1 MIQDVL
7 SYRLVTTIEELESY
21 KSTWSEILEREKND
35 NPFIEFEWVSTW
47 WTTLGVNDNVEIYI
61 VEQKGVAVA
70 FFPFVRCV
78 RFGGIQYFVFLGQ
91 GLATY
96 MEVIAEKQWKEPAI
110 EYLLKELSRKYKRFI
125 IALHG
130 LLESK
135 NTSQILEKYAIEHQV
150 PHSIFRTVTSYIDFQ
165 SIKLEDFLYKHRKK
179 FKTIHRREKKLQ
191 ALGQVTFQE
200 VHCERLV
207 GMFDLFAR
215 RWQKKIDKSGFTEQ
229 QTRRFFERL
238 ATEKCNALRVEVD
251 SLQFEGH
258 WIGFTIDLCCRDR
271 NFCQAMGHEPDF
283 NIFGPGRLIERENM
297 LKAHASNYRFY
308 DLGSGYEPYKFE
320 WYTHVD
326 FTRKFMMST
335 KGKRERTLRLIM
347 VLFARLKGQ
356 LTNKHQLVKLK
367 RDRLGELRYFFKNA
381 RPKDWFHSFKKAI
394 NRMIA
399 IHIFDIYVA
408 ENGRCQPT
416 SSFNEV
422 CIRDVMA
429 SNKRANYVSNYHKG
443 YRIFRNS
450 TNEIAYLRHDQ
461 LFCEEATGFT
471 HKLPSNVSYIQ
482 GNNHQLSDIF
492 AKVQEEGRTVC
503 TSAYWYEGKRRR
515 ALMQL
520 GFQRVERITII
531 QLFKKKKIYRQENNW
546 LKYHQLQGRSFIH
559 LWHLSLLPLLI

>member
-1 MIQDVL
+1 ML
-7 SYRLVTTIEELESY
+7 SYRLVTTMEELESY
-21 KSTWSEILEREKND
+21 KNTWSEILEREKND

-47 WTTLGVNDNVEIYI
+47 WMTLGANDNVEIYI
-61 VEQKGVAVA
+61 VEQNGVAVA
-70 FFPFVRCV
+70 FFPLVRYV
-78 RFGGIQYFVFLGQ
+78 RFGGIHYFVFLGQ
-91 GLATY
+91 GFATY

-125 IALHG
+125 LVLQG

-135 NTSQILEKYAIEHQV
+135 HTSQILEKYAIEYQV
-150 PHSIFRTVTSYIDFQ
+150 PYSIFRTVTPYIDFQ

-179 FKTIHRREKKLQ
+179 FKTIQRREKKLK

-200 VHCERLV
+200 VHRERLAD
-207 GMFDLFAR
+207 MFDLFTR

-238 ATEKCNALRVEVD
+238 ATQKSNALRVEVD

-258 WIGFTIDLCCRDR
+258 WIGFTIDICCRDR

-335 KGKRERTLRLIM
+335 KGKRERTLRLMM
-347 VLFARLKGQ
+347 VLFNRLKGQ
-356 LTNKHQLVKLK
+356 LTNNHQLVKLK
-367 RDRLGELRYFFKNA
+367 RDRLGELRYFFKSA
-381 RPKDWFHSFKKAI
+381 RSKDWFHSFKKGI
-394 NRMIA
+394 NRLIA
-399 IHIFDIYVA
+399 VHIFDIYVA
-408 ENGRCQPT
+408 ENGQGQTT
-416 SSFNEV
+416 SNFNEV
-422 CIRDVMA
+422 FIQDVMV
-429 SNKRANYVSNYHKG
+429 SRRRANYVSNFHKG

-461 LFCEEATGFT
+461 IFREEATGFT
-471 HKLPSNVSYIQ
+471 HELPSNVSYIQ
-482 GNNHQLSDIF
+482 DHNHQLSEIV
-492 AKVQEEGRTVC
+492 ANMQEEGRAIC
-503 TSAYWYEGKRRR
+503 TSVQWYERKRRR
-515 ALMQL
+515 ELVQL

-531 QLFKKKKIYRQENNW
+531 QVLKKKKVYRQVNNW
-546 LKYHQLQGRSFIH
+546 LKYLQSQGNSIYH
-559 LWHLSLLPLLI
+559 L

>member
-1 MIQDVL
+1 M
-7 SYRLVTTIEELESY
+7 EELESY
-21 KSTWSEILEREKND
+21 KNTWSEILEREKND

-47 WTTLGVNDNVEIYI
+47 WMTLGANDNVEIYI
-61 VEQKGVAVA
+61 VEQNGVAVA
-70 FFPFVRCV
+70 FFPLVRYV
-78 RFGGIQYFVFLGQ
+78 RFGGIHYFVFLGQ
-91 GLATY
+91 GFATY

-125 IALHG
+125 LVLQG

-135 NTSQILEKYAIEHQV
+135 HTSQILEKYAIEYQV
-150 PHSIFRTVTSYIDFQ
+150 PYSIFRTVTPYIDFQ

-179 FKTIHRREKKLQ
+179 FKTIQRREKKLK

-200 VHCERLV
+200 VHRERLAD
-207 GMFDLFAR
+207 MFDLFTR

-238 ATEKCNALRVEVD
+238 ATQKSNALRVEVD

-258 WIGFTIDLCCRDR
+258 WIGFTIDICCRDR

-335 KGKRERTLRLIM
+335 KGKRERTLRLMM
-347 VLFARLKGQ
+347 VLFNRLKGQ
-356 LTNKHQLVKLK
+356 LTNNHQLVKLK
-367 RDRLGELRYFFKNA
+367 RDRLGELRYFLKSA
-381 RPKDWFHSFKKAI
+381 RSKDWFHSFKKGI
-394 NRMIA
+394 NRLIA
-399 IHIFDIYVA
+399 VHIFDIYVA
-408 ENGRCQPT
+408 ENGQGQTT
-416 SSFNEV
+416 SNFNEV
-422 CIRDVMA
+422 FIQDVMV
-429 SNKRANYVSNYHKG
+429 SRRRANYVSNFHKG

-461 LFCEEATGFT
+461 IFREEATGFT
-471 HKLPSNVSYIQ
+471 HELPSNVSYIQ
-482 GNNHQLSDIF
+482 DHNHQLSEIV
-492 AKVQEEGRTVC
+492 ANMQEEGRAIC
-503 TSAYWYEGKRRR
+503 TSVQWYERKRRR
-515 ALMQL
+515 ELVQL

-531 QLFKKKKIYRQENNW
+531 QILKKKKVYRQVNNW
-546 LKYHQLQGRSFIH
+546 LKYLQSQGNSIYH
-559 LWHLSLLPLLI
+559 L

>member
-1 MIQDVL
+1 ML
-7 SYRLVTTIEELESY
+7 SYRLVTTMEELESY
-21 KSTWSEILEREKND
+21 KNTWSEILEREKND

-61 VEQKGVAVA
+61 VEQNGVAVA
-70 FFPFVRCV
+70 FFPLVRYV
-78 RFGGIQYFVFLGQ
+78 RFGGIHYFVFLGQ
-91 GLATY
+91 GFATY

-125 IALHG
+125 LVLQG

-135 NTSQILEKYAIEHQV
+135 HTSQILEKYAIEYQV
-150 PHSIFRTVTSYIDFQ
+150 PYSIFRTVTPYIDFQ

-179 FKTIHRREKKLQ
+179 FKTIQRREKKLK

-200 VHCERLV
+200 VHRERLAD
-207 GMFDLFAR
+207 MFDLFTR

-238 ATEKCNALRVEVD
+238 ATEKSNALRVEVD

-258 WIGFTIDLCCRDR
+258 WIGFTIDICCRDR

-326 FTRKFMMST
+326 FTRKFVMST
-335 KGKRERTLRLIM
+335 KGKRERTLRLMM
-347 VLFARLKGQ
+347 VLFNRLKGQ
-356 LTNKHQLVKLK
+356 LTNNHQLVKLK
-367 RDRLGELRYFFKNA
+367 RDRLGELRYFLKSA
-381 RPKDWFHSFKKAI
+381 RSKDWFHSFKKGI
-394 NRMIA
+394 NRIIA
-399 IHIFDIYVA
+399 VHIFDIYVA
-408 ENGRCQPT
+408 ENGQGQTT
-416 SSFNEV
+416 SNFNEV
-422 CIRDVMA
+422 FIQDVMV
-429 SNKRANYVSNYHKG
+429 SRRRANYVSNFHKG

-450 TNEIAYLRHDQ
+450 TNDIAYLRHDQ
-461 LFCEEATGFT
+461 IFREEATGFT
-471 HKLPSNVSYIQ
+471 HELPSNVSYIQ
-482 GNNHQLSDIF
+482 DNNHQLSEIV
-492 AKVQEEGRTVC
+492 ANMQEEGRAVC
-503 TSAYWYEGKRRR
+503 TSVHWYERKRRR
-515 ALMQL
+515 ELVQL

-531 QLFKKKKIYRQENNW
+531 QVLKKKKVYRQVNNW
-546 LKYHQLQGRSFIH
+546 LKYLQSQGNSIYH
-559 LWHLSLLPLLI
+559 I

>member
-1 MIQDVL
+1 ML
-7 SYRLVTTIEELESY
+7 SYRLVTTMEELESY
-21 KSTWSEILEREKND
+21 KNTWSEILEREKND

-61 VEQKGVAVA
+61 VEQNGVAVA
-70 FFPFVRCV
+70 FFPLVRYV
-78 RFGGIQYFVFLGQ
+78 RFGGIHYFVFLGQ
-91 GLATY
+91 GFATY

-125 IALHG
+125 LVLQG

-135 NTSQILEKYAIEHQV
+135 HTSQILEKYAIEYQV
-150 PHSIFRTVTSYIDFQ
+150 PHSIFRTVTPYIDFQ

-179 FKTIHRREKKLQ
+179 FKTIQRREKKLK

-200 VHCERLV
+200 VHRERLAD
-207 GMFDLFAR
+207 MFDLFTR

-238 ATEKCNALRVEVD
+238 ATEKSNALRVEVD

-258 WIGFTIDLCCRDR
+258 WIGFTIDICCRDR

-326 FTRKFMMST
+326 FTRKFVMST
-335 KGKRERTLRLIM
+335 KGKRERTLRLMM
-347 VLFARLKGQ
+347 VLFNRLKGQ
-356 LTNKHQLVKLK
+356 LTNNHQLVKLK
-367 RDRLGELRYFFKNA
+367 RDRLGELRYFLKSA
-381 RPKDWFHSFKKAI
+381 RSKDWFHSFKKGI
-394 NRMIA
+394 NRIIA
-399 IHIFDIYVA
+399 VHIFDIYVA
-408 ENGRCQPT
+408 ENGQGQTT
-416 SSFNEV
+416 SNFNEV
-422 CIRDVMA
+422 FIQDVMV
-429 SNKRANYVSNYHKG
+429 SRRRANYVSNFHKG

-450 TNEIAYLRHDQ
+450 TNDIAYLRHDQ
-461 LFCEEATGFT
+461 IFREEATGFT
-471 HKLPSNVSYIQ
+471 HELPSNVSYIQ
-482 GNNHQLSDIF
+482 DNNHQLSEIV
-492 AKVQEEGRTVC
+492 ATMQEEGRAVC
-503 TSAYWYEGKRRR
+503 TSVHWYERKRRR
-515 ALMQL
+515 ELVQL

-531 QLFKKKKIYRQENNW
+531 QVLKKKKVYRQVNNW
-546 LKYHQLQGRSFIH
+546 LKYLQSQGNSIYH
-559 LWHLSLLPLLI
+559 L

>member
-1 MIQDVL
+1 ML
-7 SYRLVTTIEELESY
+7 SYRLVTTMEELESY
-21 KSTWSEILEREKND
+21 KNTWSEILEREKND

-61 VEQKGVAVA
+61 VEQNGVAVA
-70 FFPFVRCV
+70 FFPLVRYV
-78 RFGGIQYFVFLGQ
+78 RFGGIHYFVFLGQ
-91 GLATY
+91 GFATY

-125 IALHG
+125 LVLQG

-135 NTSQILEKYAIEHQV
+135 HTSQILEKYAIEYQV
-150 PHSIFRTVTSYIDFQ
+150 PHSIFRTVTPYIDFQ

-179 FKTIHRREKKLQ
+179 FKTIQRREKKLK

-200 VHCERLV
+200 VHRERLAD
-207 GMFDLFAR
+207 MFDLFTR

-238 ATEKCNALRVEVD
+238 ATEKSNALRVEVD

-258 WIGFTIDLCCRDR
+258 WIGFTIDICCRDR

-335 KGKRERTLRLIM
+335 KGKRERTLRLMM
-347 VLFARLKGQ
+347 VLFNRLKGQ
-356 LTNKHQLVKLK
+356 LTNNHQLVKLK
-367 RDRLGELRYFFKNA
+367 RDRLGELRYFLKSA
-381 RPKDWFHSFKKAI
+381 RSKDWFHSFKKGI
-394 NRMIA
+394 NRIIA
-399 IHIFDIYVA
+399 VHIFDIYVA
-408 ENGRCQPT
+408 ENGQGQTT
-416 SSFNEV
+416 SNFNEV
-422 CIRDVMA
+422 FIQDVMV
-429 SNKRANYVSNYHKG
+429 SRRRANYVSNFHKG

-450 TNEIAYLRHDQ
+450 TNDIAYLRHDQ
-461 LFCEEATGFT
+461 IFREEATGFT
-471 HKLPSNVSYIQ
+471 HELPSNVSYIQ
-482 GNNHQLSDIF
+482 DNNHQLSEIV
-492 AKVQEEGRTVC
+492 ATMQEEGRAVC
-503 TSAYWYEGKRRR
+503 TSVHWYERKRRR
-515 ALMQL
+515 ELVQL

-531 QLFKKKKIYRQENNW
+531 QVLKKKKVYRQVNNW
-546 LKYHQLQGRSFIH
+546 LKYLQSQGNSIYH
-559 LWHLSLLPLLI
+559 L

>member
-1 MIQDVL
+1 M
-7 SYRLVTTIEELESY
+7 EELESY
-21 KSTWSEILEREKND
+21 KNTWSEILEREKND

-47 WTTLGVNDNVEIYI
+47 WMTLGANDNVEIYI
-61 VEQKGVAVA
+61 VEQNGVAVA
-70 FFPFVRCV
+70 FFPLVRYV
-78 RFGGIQYFVFLGQ
+78 RFGGIHYFVFLGQ
-91 GLATY
+91 GFATY

-125 IALHG
+125 LVLQG

-135 NTSQILEKYAIEHQV
+135 HTSQILEKYAIEYQV
-150 PHSIFRTVTSYIDFQ
+150 PYSIFRTVTPYIDFQ

-179 FKTIHRREKKLQ
+179 FKTIQRREKKLK

-200 VHCERLV
+200 VHRERLAD
-207 GMFDLFAR
+207 MFDLFTR

-238 ATEKCNALRVEVD
+238 ATQKSNALRVEVD

-258 WIGFTIDLCCRDR
+258 WIGFTIDICCRDR

-335 KGKRERTLRLIM
+335 KGKRERTLRLMM
-347 VLFARLKGQ
+347 VLFNRLKGQ
-356 LTNKHQLVKLK
+356 LTNNHQLVKLK
-367 RDRLGELRYFFKNA
+367 RDRLGELRYFFKSA
-381 RPKDWFHSFKKAI
+381 RSKDWFHSFKKGI
-394 NRMIA
+394 NRLIA
-399 IHIFDIYVA
+399 VHIFDIYVA
-408 ENGRCQPT
+408 ENGQGQTT
-416 SSFNEV
+416 SNFNEV
-422 CIRDVMA
+422 FIQDVMV
-429 SNKRANYVSNYHKG
+429 SRRRANYVSNFHKG

-461 LFCEEATGFT
+461 IFREEATGFT
-471 HKLPSNVSYIQ
+471 HELPSNVSYIQ
-482 GNNHQLSDIF
+482 DHNHQLSEIV
-492 AKVQEEGRTVC
+492 ANMQEEGRAIC
-503 TSAYWYEGKRRR
+503 TSVQWYERKRRR
-515 ALMQL
+515 ELVQL

-531 QLFKKKKIYRQENNW
+531 QVLKKKKVYRQVNNW
-546 LKYHQLQGRSFIH
+546 LKYLQSQGNSIYY
-559 LWHLSLLPLLI
+559 L

>member
-1 MIQDVL
+1 M
-7 SYRLVTTIEELESY
+7 EELESY
-21 KSTWSEILEREKND
+21 KNTWSEILEREKND

-61 VEQKGVAVA
+61 VEQNGVAVA
-70 FFPFVRCV
+70 FFPLVRYV
-78 RFGGIQYFVFLGQ
+78 RFGGIHYFVFLGQ
-91 GLATY
+91 GFATY

-125 IALHG
+125 LVLQG

-135 NTSQILEKYAIEHQV
+135 HTSQILEKYAIEYQV
-150 PHSIFRTVTSYIDFQ
+150 PHSIFRTVTPYIDFQ

-179 FKTIHRREKKLQ
+179 FKTIQRREKKLK

-200 VHCERLV
+200 VHRERIAD
-207 GMFDLFAR
+207 MFDLFTR

-238 ATEKCNALRVEVD
+238 ATEKSNALRVEVD

-258 WIGFTIDLCCRDR
+258 WIGFTIDICCRDR

-335 KGKRERTLRLIM
+335 KGKRERTLRLMM
-347 VLFARLKGQ
+347 VLFNRLKGQ
-356 LTNKHQLVKLK
+356 LTNNHQLVKLK
-367 RDRLGELRYFFKNA
+367 RDRLGELRYFLKSA
-381 RPKDWFHSFKKAI
+381 RSKDWFHSFKKGI
-394 NRMIA
+394 NRIIA
-399 IHIFDIYVA
+399 VHIFDIYVA
-408 ENGRCQPT
+408 ENGQGQTT
-416 SSFNEV
+416 SNFNEV
-422 CIRDVMA
+422 FIQDVMV
-429 SNKRANYVSNYHKG
+429 SRRRANYVSNFHKG

-450 TNEIAYLRHDQ
+450 TNDIAYLRHDQ
-461 LFCEEATGFT
+461 IFREEATGFT
-471 HKLPSNVSYIQ
+471 HELPSNVSYIQ
-482 GNNHQLSDIF
+482 DNNHQLSEIV
-492 AKVQEEGRTVC
+492 ATMQEEGRAVC
-503 TSAYWYEGKRRR
+503 TSVHWYERKRRR
-515 ALMQL
+515 ELVQL

-531 QLFKKKKIYRQENNW
+531 QVLKKKKVYRQVNNW
-546 LKYHQLQGRSFIH
+546 LKYLQSQGNSIYH
-559 LWHLSLLPLLI
+559 L

>member
-1 MIQDVL
+1 ML

-35 NPFIEFEWVSTW
+35 NPFVEFEWVSTW

-61 VEQKGVAVA
+61 VEHKGMAVA

-78 RFGGIQYFVFLGQ
+78 RFGDIHHFVFLGQ
-91 GLATY
+91 GFATY
-96 MEVIAEKQWKEPAI
+96 MEVIAEKQWKEPTI
-110 EYLLKELSRKYKRFI
+110 EYLLKEFSRKYKRFI

-150 PHSIFRTVTSYIDFQ
+150 PHSIFRTVTPYIDFQ
-165 SIKLEDFLYKHRKK
+165 SIKLEDFLQKHRKK
-179 FKTIHRREKKLQ
+179 FKKIQRREKKLK

-200 VHCERLV
+200 VQCERLS

-238 ATEKCNALRVEVD
+238 AREKSKALRVEVD
-251 SLQFEGH
+251 SLQFEGD
-258 WIGFTIDLCCRDR
+258 WIGFTIDICCRDR

-335 KGKRERTLRLIM
+335 KGKRERTLRLMM
-347 VLFARLKGQ
+347 VLFDRLKGQ
-356 LTNKHQLVKLK
+356 LTNNHQLVKLK
-367 RDRLGELRYFFKNA
+367 RDRFGELRHFLKSA
-381 RPKDWFHSFKKAI
+381 HPKDWFHSLKKGI

-399 IHIFDIYVA
+399 VHIFDIYVA
-408 ENGRCQPT
+408 ENGQGQTT

-422 CIRDVMA
+422 FIQDVMA
-429 SNKRANYVSNYHKG
+429 CKGRANFVSNYHKG

-450 TNEIAYLRHDQ
+450 KNEMAYLRHDQ
-461 LFCEEATGFT
+461 IFYEEVTGFT
-471 HKLPSNVSYIQ
+471 HKLPSNISYIKE
-482 GNNHQLSDIF
+482 NNHQLSDIV
-492 AKVQEEGRTVC
+492 AKVQEEGRAVC
-503 TSAYWYEGKRRR
+503 TSVYWYEGKRRR
-515 ALMQL
+515 EIVQL
-520 GFQRVERITII
+520 GFQRVERIKII
-531 QLFKKKKIYRQENNW
+531 QLFKWKKVYRQENNW
-546 LKYHQLQGRSFIH
+546 LKYLQSQGQNFEH
-559 LWHLSLLPLLI
+559 LWQLALLPLFV

>member
-1 MIQDVL
+1 ML
-7 SYRLVTTIEELESY
+7 SYRLVTTMEELESY
-21 KSTWSEILEREKND
+21 KNTWSDILEREKND

-61 VEQKGVAVA
+61 VEQNGVAVA
-70 FFPFVRCV
+70 FFPLVRYV
-78 RFGGIQYFVFLGQ
+78 RFGGIHYFVFLGQ
-91 GLATY
+91 GFATY

-125 IALHG
+125 LVLQG

-135 NTSQILEKYAIEHQV
+135 HTSQILEKYAIEYQV
-150 PHSIFRTVTSYIDFQ
+150 PHSIFRTVTPYIDFQ

-179 FKTIHRREKKLQ
+179 FKTIQRREKKLK

-200 VHCERLV
+200 VHRERLAD
-207 GMFDLFAR
+207 MFDLFTR

-238 ATEKCNALRVEVD
+238 ATEKSNALRVEVD

-258 WIGFTIDLCCRDR
+258 WIGFTIDICCRDR

-326 FTRKFMMST
+326 FTRKFVMST
-335 KGKRERTLRLIM
+335 KGKRERTLRLMM
-347 VLFARLKGQ
+347 VLFNRLKGQ
-356 LTNKHQLVKLK
+356 LTNNHQLVKLK
-367 RDRLGELRYFFKNA
+367 RDRLGELRYFLKSA
-381 RPKDWFHSFKKAI
+381 RSKDWFHSFKKGI
-394 NRMIA
+394 NRIIA
-399 IHIFDIYVA
+399 VHIFDIYVA
-408 ENGRCQPT
+408 ENGQGQTT
-416 SSFNEV
+416 SNFNEV
-422 CIRDVMA
+422 FIQDVMV
-429 SNKRANYVSNYHKG
+429 SRRRANYVSNFHKG

-450 TNEIAYLRHDQ
+450 TNDIAYLRHDQ
-461 LFCEEATGFT
+461 IFREEATGFT
-471 HKLPSNVSYIQ
+471 HELPSNVSYIQ
-482 GNNHQLSDIF
+482 DNNHQLSEIV
-492 AKVQEEGRTVC
+492 ATMQEEGRAVC
-503 TSAYWYEGKRRR
+503 TSVHWYERKRRR
-515 ALMQL
+515 ELVQL

-531 QLFKKKKIYRQENNW
+531 QVLKKKKVYRQVNNW
-546 LKYHQLQGRSFIH
+546 LKYLQSQGNSIYH
-559 LWHLSLLPLLI
+559 L

>member
-1 MIQDVL
+1 ML
-7 SYRLVTTIEELESY
+7 SYRLVTTMEELESY
-21 KSTWSEILEREKND
+21 KNTWSEILEREKND

-61 VEQKGVAVA
+61 VEQNGVAVA
-70 FFPFVRCV
+70 FFPLVRYV
-78 RFGGIQYFVFLGQ
+78 RFGGIHYFVFLGQ
-91 GLATY
+91 GFATY

-110 EYLLKELSRKYKRFI
+110 EYLLKELSRRYKRFI
-125 IALHG
+125 FVLQG

-135 NTSQILEKYAIEHQV
+135 HTSQILEKYAIEYQV
-150 PHSIFRTVTSYIDFQ
+150 PYSIFRTVTPYIDFQ

-179 FKTIHRREKKLQ
+179 FKTIQRREKKLK

-200 VHCERLV
+200 VHRERLAD
-207 GMFDLFAR
+207 MFDLFTR

-238 ATEKCNALRVEVD
+238 ATQKSNALRVEVD

-258 WIGFTIDLCCRDR
+258 WIGFTIDICCRDR

-335 KGKRERTLRLIM
+335 KGKRERTLRLMM
-347 VLFARLKGQ
+347 VLFNRLKGQ
-356 LTNKHQLVKLK
+356 LTNNHQLVKLK
-367 RDRLGELRYFFKNA
+367 RDRLGELRYFFKSA
-381 RPKDWFHSFKKAI
+381 RSKDWFHSFKKGI
-394 NRMIA
+394 NRIIA
-399 IHIFDIYVA
+399 VHIFDIYVA
-408 ENGRCQPT
+408 ENGQGQTT
-416 SSFNEV
+416 SNFNEV
-422 CIRDVMA
+422 FIQDVMV
-429 SNKRANYVSNYHKG
+429 SRRRANYVSNFHKG

-450 TNEIAYLRHDQ
+450 TNDIAYLRHDQ
-461 LFCEEATGFT
+461 IFREEATGFT
-471 HKLPSNVSYIQ
+471 HELPSNVSYIQ
-482 GNNHQLSDIF
+482 DHNHQLSEIV
-492 AKVQEEGRTVC
+492 ANMQEEGRAVC
-503 TSAYWYEGKRRR
+503 TSVHWYERKRRR
-515 ALMQL
+515 ELVQL

-531 QLFKKKKIYRQENNW
+531 QVLKKKKVYRQVNNW
-546 LKYHQLQGRSFIH
+546 LKYLQSQGNSIYH
-559 LWHLSLLPLLI
+559 L

>member
-1 MIQDVL
+1 VL
-7 SYRLVTTIEELESY
+7 SYRLVTTMEELESY
-21 KSTWSEILEREKND
+21 KNTWSDILEREKND

-61 VEQKGVAVA
+61 VEQNGVAVA
-70 FFPFVRCV
+70 FFPFVRYV
-78 RFGGIQYFVFLGQ
+78 RFGGIHYFVFLGQ
-91 GLATY
+91 GFATY

-125 IALHG
+125 LVLQG

-135 NTSQILEKYAIEHQV
+135 HTSQILEKYAIEYQV
-150 PHSIFRTVTSYIDFQ
+150 PYSIFRTVTPYIDFQ
-165 SIKLEDFLYKHRKK
+165 SIKIEDFLYKHRKK
-179 FKTIHRREKKLQ
+179 FKTIQRREKKLK

-200 VHCERLV
+200 VHRERIAD
-207 GMFDLFAR
+207 MFDLFTR

-238 ATEKCNALRVEVD
+238 ATEKSNALRVEVD

-258 WIGFTIDLCCRDR
+258 WIGFTIDICCRDR

-335 KGKRERTLRLIM
+335 KGKRERTLRLMM
-347 VLFARLKGQ
+347 VLFNRLKGQ
-356 LTNKHQLVKLK
+356 LTNNHQLVKLK
-367 RDRLGELRYFFKNA
+367 RDRLGELRYFLKSA
-381 RPKDWFHSFKKAI
+381 RSKDWFHSFKKGI
-394 NRMIA
+394 NRIIA
-399 IHIFDIYVA
+399 VHIFDIYVA
-408 ENGRCQPT
+408 ENGQGQTT
-416 SSFNEV
+416 SNFNEV
-422 CIRDVMA
+422 FIQDVMV
-429 SNKRANYVSNYHKG
+429 SRRRANYVSNFHKG

-450 TNEIAYLRHDQ
+450 TNDIAYLRHDQ
-461 LFCEEATGFT
+461 IFREEATGFT
-471 HKLPSNVSYIQ
+471 HELPSNVSYIQ
-482 GNNHQLSDIF
+482 DNNHQLSEIV
-492 AKVQEEGRTVC
+492 ATMQEEGRAVC
-503 TSAYWYEGKRRR
+503 TSVHWYERKRRR
-515 ALMQL
+515 ELVQL

-531 QLFKKKKIYRQENNW
+531 QVLKKKKVYRQVNNW
-546 LKYHQLQGRSFIH
+546 LKYLQSQGNSIYH
-559 LWHLSLLPLLI
+559 L

>member
-1 MIQDVL
+1 ML
-7 SYRLVTTIEELESY
+7 SYRLVTTMEELESY
-21 KSTWSEILEREKND
+21 KNTWSEILEREKND

-61 VEQKGVAVA
+61 VEQNGVAVA
-70 FFPFVRCV
+70 FFPFVRYV
-78 RFGGIQYFVFLGQ
+78 RFGGIHYFVFLGQ
-91 GLATY
+91 GFATY

-125 IALHG
+125 LVLQG

-135 NTSQILEKYAIEHQV
+135 HTSQILEKYAIEYQV
-150 PHSIFRTVTSYIDFQ
+150 PHSIFRTVTPYIDFQ

-179 FKTIHRREKKLQ
+179 FKTIQRREKKLK

-200 VHCERLV
+200 VHRERLAD
-207 GMFDLFAR
+207 MFDLFTR

-238 ATEKCNALRVEVD
+238 ATEKSNALRVEVD

-258 WIGFTIDLCCRDR
+258 WIGFTIDICCRDR

-335 KGKRERTLRLIM
+335 KGKRERTLRLM
-347 VLFARLKGQ
+347 LVLFNRLKGQ
-356 LTNKHQLVKLK
+356 LTNNHQLVKLK
-367 RDRLGELRYFFKNA
+367 RDRLGELRYFLKSA
-381 RPKDWFHSFKKAI
+381 RSKDWFHSFKKGI
-394 NRMIA
+394 NRIIA
-399 IHIFDIYVA
+399 MHIFDIYVA
-408 ENGRCQPT
+408 ENGQGQTT
-416 SSFNEV
+416 SNFNEV
-422 CIRDVMA
+422 FIQDVMV
-429 SNKRANYVSNYHKG
+429 SRRRANYVSNFHKG

-450 TNEIAYLRHDQ
+450 TNDIAYLRHDQ
-461 LFCEEATGFT
+461 IFREEATGFT
-471 HKLPSNVSYIQ
+471 HELPSNVSYIQ
-482 GNNHQLSDIF
+482 DNNHQLSEIV
-492 AKVQEEGRTVC
+492 ANMQEEGRAVC
-503 TSAYWYEGKRRR
+503 TSVHWYERKRRR
-515 ALMQL
+515 ELVQL

-531 QLFKKKKIYRQENNW
+531 QVLKKKKVYRQVNNW
-546 LKYHQLQGRSFIH
+546 LKYLQSQGNSIYH
-559 LWHLSLLPLLI
+559 L

>member
-1 MIQDVL
+1 ML
-7 SYRLVTTIEELESY
+7 SYRLVTTMEELESY
-21 KSTWSEILEREKND
+21 KNTWSEILEREKND

-47 WTTLGVNDNVEIYI
+47 WMTLGANDNVEIYI
-61 VEQKGVAVA
+61 VEQNGVAVA
-70 FFPFVRCV
+70 FFPLVRYV
-78 RFGGIQYFVFLGQ
+78 RFGGIHYFVFLGQ
-91 GLATY
+91 GFATY

-125 IALHG
+125 LVLQG

-135 NTSQILEKYAIEHQV
+135 HTSQILEKYAIEYQV
-150 PHSIFRTVTSYIDFQ
+150 PYSIFRTVTPYIDFQ

-179 FKTIHRREKKLQ
+179 FKTIQRREKKLK

-200 VHCERLV
+200 VHRERLAD
-207 GMFDLFAR
+207 MFDLFTR

-238 ATEKCNALRVEVD
+238 ATQKSNALRVEVD

-258 WIGFTIDLCCRDR
+258 WIGFTIDICCRDR

-335 KGKRERTLRLIM
+335 KGKRERTLRLMM
-347 VLFARLKGQ
+347 VLFNRLKGQ
-356 LTNKHQLVKLK
+356 LTNNHQLVKLK
-367 RDRLGELRYFFKNA
+367 RDRLGELRYFFKSA
-381 RPKDWFHSFKKAI
+381 RSKDWFHSFKKGI
-394 NRMIA
+394 NRLIA
-399 IHIFDIYVA
+399 VHIFDIYVA
-408 ENGRCQPT
+408 ENGQGQTT
-416 SSFNEV
+416 SNFNEV
-422 CIRDVMA
+422 FIQDVMV
-429 SNKRANYVSNYHKG
+429 SRRRANYVSNFHKG

-461 LFCEEATGFT
+461 IFREEATGFT
-471 HKLPSNVSYIQ
+471 HELPSNVSYIQ
-482 GNNHQLSDIF
+482 DHNHQLSEIV
-492 AKVQEEGRTVC
+492 ANMQEEGRAIC
-503 TSAYWYEGKRRR
+503 TSVQWYERKRRR
-515 ALMQL
+515 ELVQL

-531 QLFKKKKIYRQENNW
+531 QVLKKKKVYRQVNNW
-546 LKYHQLQGRSFIH
+546 LKYLQSQGNSIYY
-559 LWHLSLLPLLI
+559 L

>member
-1 MIQDVL
+1 ML
-7 SYRLVTTIEELESY
+7 SYRLVTTMEELESY
-21 KSTWSEILEREKND
+21 KNTWSEILEREKND

-61 VEQKGVAVA
+61 VEQNGVAVA
-70 FFPFVRCV
+70 FFPLVRYV
-78 RFGGIQYFVFLGQ
+78 RFGGIHYFVFLGQ
-91 GLATY
+91 GFATY

-125 IALHG
+125 LVLQG

-135 NTSQILEKYAIEHQV
+135 HTSQILEKYAIEYQV
-150 PHSIFRTVTSYIDFQ
+150 PYSIFRTVTPYIDFQ

-179 FKTIHRREKKLQ
+179 FKTIQRREKKLK

-200 VHCERLV
+200 VHRERLAD
-207 GMFDLFAR
+207 MFDLFTR

-238 ATEKCNALRVEVD
+238 ATEKSNALRVEVD

-258 WIGFTIDLCCRDR
+258 WIGFTIDICCRDR

-326 FTRKFMMST
+326 FTRKFVMST
-335 KGKRERTLRLIM
+335 KGKRERTLRLMM
-347 VLFARLKGQ
+347 VLFNRLKGQ
-356 LTNKHQLVKLK
+356 LTNNHQLVKLK
-367 RDRLGELRYFFKNA
+367 RDRLGELRYFLKSA
-381 RPKDWFHSFKKAI
+381 RSKDWFHSVKKGI
-394 NRMIA
+394 NRIIA
-399 IHIFDIYVA
+399 VHIFDIYVA
-408 ENGRCQPT
+408 ENGQGQTT
-416 SSFNEV
+416 SNFNEV
-422 CIRDVMA
+422 FIQDVMV
-429 SNKRANYVSNYHKG
+429 SRRRANYVSNFHKG

-450 TNEIAYLRHDQ
+450 TNDIAYLRHDQ
-461 LFCEEATGFT
+461 IFREEATGFT
-471 HKLPSNVSYIQ
+471 HELPSNVSYIQ
-482 GNNHQLSDIF
+482 DNNHQLSEIV
-492 AKVQEEGRTVC
+492 ANMQEEGRAVC
-503 TSAYWYEGKRRR
+503 TSVHWYERKRRR
-515 ALMQL
+515 ELVQL

-531 QLFKKKKIYRQENNW
+531 QVLKKKKVYRQVNNW
-546 LKYHQLQGRSFIH
+546 LKYLQSQGNSIYH
-559 LWHLSLLPLLI
+559 L

>member
-1 MIQDVL
+1 ML
-7 SYRLVTTIEELESY
+7 SYRLVTTMEELESY
-21 KSTWSEILEREKND
+21 KNTWSEILEREKND

-61 VEQKGVAVA
+61 VEQNGVAVA
-70 FFPFVRCV
+70 FFPLVRYV
-78 RFGGIQYFVFLGQ
+78 RFGSIHYFVFLGQ
-91 GLATY
+91 GFATY

-125 IALHG
+125 LVLQG

-135 NTSQILEKYAIEHQV
+135 HTSQILEKYAIEYQV
-150 PHSIFRTVTSYIDFQ
+150 PYSIFRTVTPYIDFQ

-179 FKTIHRREKKLQ
+179 FKTIQRREKKLK

-200 VHCERLV
+200 VHRERLAD
-207 GMFDLFAR
+207 MFDLFTR

-238 ATEKCNALRVEVD
+238 ATEKSNALRVEVD

-258 WIGFTIDLCCRDR
+258 WIGFTIDICCRDR

-326 FTRKFMMST
+326 FTRKFVMST
-335 KGKRERTLRLIM
+335 KGKRERTLRLMM
-347 VLFARLKGQ
+347 VLFNRLKGQ
-356 LTNKHQLVKLK
+356 LTNNHQLVKLK
-367 RDRLGELRYFFKNA
+367 RDRLGELRYFLKSA
-381 RPKDWFHSFKKAI
+381 RSKDWFHSFKKGI
-394 NRMIA
+394 NRIIA
-399 IHIFDIYVA
+399 VHIFDIYVA
-408 ENGRCQPT
+408 GNGQGQTT
-416 SSFNEV
+416 SNFNEV
-422 CIRDVMA
+422 FIQDVMV
-429 SNKRANYVSNYHKG
+429 SRRRANYVSNFHKG

-450 TNEIAYLRHDQ
+450 TNDIAYLRHDQ
-461 LFCEEATGFT
+461 IFREEATGFT
-471 HKLPSNVSYIQ
+471 HELPSNVSYIQ
-482 GNNHQLSDIF
+482 DNNHQLSEIV
-492 AKVQEEGRTVC
+492 ANMQEEGRAVC
-503 TSAYWYEGKRRR
+503 TSVHWYERKRRR
-515 ALMQL
+515 ELVQL

-531 QLFKKKKIYRQENNW
+531 QVLKKKKVYRQVNNW
-546 LKYHQLQGRSFIH
+546 LKYLQSQGNSIYH
-559 LWHLSLLPLLI
+559 L

>member
-1 MIQDVL
+1 ML
-7 SYRLVTTIEELESY
+7 SYRLVTTMEELESY
-21 KSTWSEILEREKND
+21 KNTWSEILEREKND

-61 VEQKGVAVA
+61 VEQNGVAVA
-70 FFPFVRCV
+70 FFPLVRYV
-78 RFGGIQYFVFLGQ
+78 RFGGIHYFVFLGQ
-91 GLATY
+91 GFATY

-125 IALHG
+125 LVLQG

-135 NTSQILEKYAIEHQV
+135 HTSQILEKYAIEYQV
-150 PHSIFRTVTSYIDFQ
+150 PYSIFRTVTPYIDFQ
-165 SIKLEDFLYKHRKK
+165 SIKIEDFLYKHRKK
-179 FKTIHRREKKLQ
+179 FKTIQRREKKLK

-200 VHCERLV
+200 VHRERLAD
-207 GMFDLFAR
+207 MFDLFTR

-238 ATEKCNALRVEVD
+238 ATEKSNALRVEVD

-258 WIGFTIDLCCRDR
+258 WIGFTIDICCRDR

-335 KGKRERTLRLIM
+335 KGKRERTLRLMM
-347 VLFARLKGQ
+347 VLFNRLKGQ
-356 LTNKHQLVKLK
+356 LTNNHQLVKLK
-367 RDRLGELRYFFKNA
+367 RDRLGELRYFLKSA
-381 RPKDWFHSFKKAI
+381 RSKDWFHSFKKGI
-394 NRMIA
+394 NRIIA
-399 IHIFDIYVA
+399 VHIFDIYVA
-408 ENGRCQPT
+408 ENGQGQTT
-416 SSFNEV
+416 SNFNEV
-422 CIRDVMA
+422 FIQDVMV
-429 SNKRANYVSNYHKG
+429 SRRRANYVSNFHKG

-450 TNEIAYLRHDQ
+450 TNDIAYLRHDQ
-461 LFCEEATGFT
+461 IFREEATGFT
-471 HKLPSNVSYIQ
+471 HELPSNVSYIQ
-482 GNNHQLSDIF
+482 DNNHQLSEIV
-492 AKVQEEGRTVC
+492 ATMQEEGRAVC
-503 TSAYWYEGKRRR
+503 TSVHWYERKRRR
-515 ALMQL
+515 ELVQL

-531 QLFKKKKIYRQENNW
+531 QVLKKKKVYRQVNNW
-546 LKYHQLQGRSFIH
+546 LKYLQSQGNSIYH
-559 LWHLSLLPLLI
+559 L

>member
-1 MIQDVL
+1 ML
-7 SYRLVTTIEELESY
+7 SYRLVTTMEELESY
-21 KSTWSEILEREKND
+21 KNTWSEILEREKND

-47 WTTLGVNDNVEIYI
+47 WMTLGANDNVEIYI
-61 VEQKGVAVA
+61 VEQNGVAVA
-70 FFPFVRCV
+70 FFPLVRYV
-78 RFGGIQYFVFLGQ
+78 RFGGIHYFVFLGQ
-91 GLATY
+91 GFATY

-125 IALHG
+125 LVLQG

-135 NTSQILEKYAIEHQV
+135 HTSQILEKYAIEYQV
-150 PHSIFRTVTSYIDFQ
+150 PYSIFRTVTPYIDFQ

-179 FKTIHRREKKLQ
+179 FKTIQRREKKLK

-200 VHCERLV
+200 VHRERLAD
-207 GMFDLFAR
+207 MFDLFTR

-238 ATEKCNALRVEVD
+238 ATQKSNALRVEVD

-258 WIGFTIDLCCRDR
+258 WIGFTIDICCRDR

-335 KGKRERTLRLIM
+335 KGKRERTLRLMM
-347 VLFARLKGQ
+347 VLFNRLKGQ
-356 LTNKHQLVKLK
+356 LTNNHQLVKLK
-367 RDRLGELRYFFKNA
+367 RDRLGELRYFLKSA
-381 RPKDWFHSFKKAI
+381 RSKDWFHSFKKGI
-394 NRMIA
+394 NRLIA
-399 IHIFDIYVA
+399 VHIFDIYVA
-408 ENGRCQPT
+408 ENGQGQTT
-416 SSFNEV
+416 SNFNEV
-422 CIRDVMA
+422 FIQDVMV
-429 SNKRANYVSNYHKG
+429 SRRRANYVSNFHKG

-461 LFCEEATGFT
+461 IFREEATGFT
-471 HKLPSNVSYIQ
+471 HELPSNVSYIQ
-482 GNNHQLSDIF
+482 DHNHQLSEIV
-492 AKVQEEGRTVC
+492 ANMQEEGRAIC
-503 TSAYWYEGKRRR
+503 TSVQWYERKRRR
-515 ALMQL
+515 ELVQL

-531 QLFKKKKIYRQENNW
+531 QILKKKKVYRQVNNW
-546 LKYHQLQGRSFIH
+546 LKYLQSQGNSIYH
-559 LWHLSLLPLLI
+559 L

>member
-1 MIQDVL
+1 ML
-7 SYRLVTTIEELESY
+7 SYRLVTTMEELESY
-21 KSTWSEILEREKND
+21 KNTWSDILEREKND

-47 WTTLGVNDNVEIYI
+47 WMTLGANDNVEIYI
-61 VEQKGVAVA
+61 VEQNGVAVA
-70 FFPFVRCV
+70 FFPLVRYV
-78 RFGGIQYFVFLGQ
+78 RFGGIHYFVFLGQ
-91 GLATY
+91 GFATY

-125 IALHG
+125 LVLQG

-135 NTSQILEKYAIEHQV
+135 HTSQILEKYAIEYQV
-150 PHSIFRTVTSYIDFQ
+150 PYSIFRTVTPYIDFQ

-179 FKTIHRREKKLQ
+179 FKTIQRREKKLK

-200 VHCERLV
+200 VHRERLAD
-207 GMFDLFAR
+207 MFDLFTR

-238 ATEKCNALRVEVD
+238 ATEKSNALRVEVD

-258 WIGFTIDLCCRDR
+258 WIGFTIDICCRDR

-335 KGKRERTLRLIM
+335 KGKRERTLRLMM
-347 VLFARLKGQ
+347 VLFNRLKGQ
-356 LTNKHQLVKLK
+356 LTNNHQLVKLK
-367 RDRLGELRYFFKNA
+367 RDRLGELRYFLKSA
-381 RPKDWFHSFKKAI
+381 RSKDWFHSFKKGI
-394 NRMIA
+394 NRLIA
-399 IHIFDIYVA
+399 VHIFDIYVA
-408 ENGRCQPT
+408 ENGQSQTT
-416 SSFNEV
+416 SNFNEV
-422 CIRDVMA
+422 FIQDVMV
-429 SNKRANYVSNYHKG
+429 SRRRANYVSNFHKG

-450 TNEIAYLRHDQ
+450 TNDIAYLRHDQ
-461 LFCEEATGFT
+461 IFREEATGFT
-471 HKLPSNVSYIQ
+471 HELPSNVSYIQ
-482 GNNHQLSDIF
+482 DNNHQLAEIV
-492 AKVQEEGRTVC
+492 ANMQEEGRAIC
-503 TSAYWYEGKRRR
+503 TSVQWYERKRRR
-515 ALMQL
+515 ELVQL

-531 QLFKKKKIYRQENNW
+531 QVLKKKKVYRQVNNW
-546 LKYHQLQGRSFIH
+546 LKYLQSQGNSIYH
-559 LWHLSLLPLLI
+559 L

>member
-1 MIQDVL
+1 M
-7 SYRLVTTIEELESY
+7 EELESY
-21 KSTWSEILEREKND
+21 KNTWSEILEREKND

-61 VEQKGVAVA
+61 VEQNGVAVA
-70 FFPFVRCV
+70 FFPLVRYV
-78 RFGGIQYFVFLGQ
+78 RFGGIHYFVFLGQ
-91 GLATY
+91 GFATY

-125 IALHG
+125 LVLQG

-135 NTSQILEKYAIEHQV
+135 HTSQILEKYAIEYQV
-150 PHSIFRTVTSYIDFQ
+150 PHSIFRTVTPYIDFQ

-179 FKTIHRREKKLQ
+179 FKTIQRREKKLK

-200 VHCERLV
+200 VHRERLAD
-207 GMFDLFAR
+207 MFDLFTR

-238 ATEKCNALRVEVD
+238 ATEKSNALRVEVD

-258 WIGFTIDLCCRDR
+258 WIGFTIDICCRDR

-335 KGKRERTLRLIM
+335 KGKRERTLRLMM
-347 VLFARLKGQ
+347 VLFNRLKGQ
-356 LTNKHQLVKLK
+356 LTNNHQLVKLK
-367 RDRLGELRYFFKNA
+367 RDRLGELRYFLKSA
-381 RPKDWFHSFKKAI
+381 RSKDWFHSFKKGI
-394 NRMIA
+394 NRIIA
-399 IHIFDIYVA
+399 VHIFDIYVA
-408 ENGRCQPT
+408 ENGQGQTT
-416 SSFNEV
+416 SNFNEV
-422 CIRDVMA
+422 FIQDVMV
-429 SNKRANYVSNYHKG
+429 SRRRANYVSNFHKG

-450 TNEIAYLRHDQ
+450 TNDIAYLRHDQ
-461 LFCEEATGFT
+461 IFREEATGFT
-471 HKLPSNVSYIQ
+471 HELPSNVSYIQ
-482 GNNHQLSDIF
+482 DNNHQLSEIV
-492 AKVQEEGRTVC
+492 ATMQEEGRAVC
-503 TSAYWYEGKRRR
+503 TSVHWYERKRRR
-515 ALMQL
+515 ELVQL

-531 QLFKKKKIYRQENNW
+531 QVLKKKKVYRQVNNW
-546 LKYHQLQGRSFIH
+546 LKYLQSQGNSIYH
-559 LWHLSLLPLLI
+559 L

>member
-1 MIQDVL
+1 VL
-7 SYRLVTTIEELESY
+7 SYRLVTTMEELESY
-21 KSTWSEILEREKND
+21 KNTWSEILEREKND

-61 VEQKGVAVA
+61 VEQNGVAVA
-70 FFPFVRCV
+70 FFPLVRYV
-78 RFGGIQYFVFLGQ
+78 RFGGIHYFVFLGQ
-91 GLATY
+91 GFATY

-125 IALHG
+125 LVLQG

-135 NTSQILEKYAIEHQV
+135 HTSQILEKYAIEYQV
-150 PHSIFRTVTSYIDFQ
+150 PHSIFRTVTPYIDFQ

-179 FKTIHRREKKLQ
+179 FKTIQRREKKLK

-200 VHCERLV
+200 VHRERLAD
-207 GMFDLFAR
+207 MFDLFTR

-238 ATEKCNALRVEVD
+238 ATEKSNALRVEVD

-258 WIGFTIDLCCRDR
+258 WIGFTIDICCRDR

-335 KGKRERTLRLIM
+335 KGKRERTLRLMM
-347 VLFARLKGQ
+347 VLFNRLKGQ
-356 LTNKHQLVKLK
+356 LTNNHQLVKLK
-367 RDRLGELRYFFKNA
+367 RDRLGELRYFLKSA
-381 RPKDWFHSFKKAI
+381 RSKDWFHSFKKGI
-394 NRMIA
+394 NRIIA
-399 IHIFDIYVA
+399 VHIFDIYVA
-408 ENGRCQPT
+408 ENGQGQTT
-416 SSFNEV
+416 SNFNEV
-422 CIRDVMA
+422 FIQDVMV
-429 SNKRANYVSNYHKG
+429 SRRRANYVSNFHKG

-450 TNEIAYLRHDQ
+450 TNDIAYLRHDQ
-461 LFCEEATGFT
+461 IFREEATGFT
-471 HKLPSNVSYIQ
+471 HELPSNVSYIQ
-482 GNNHQLSDIF
+482 DNNHQLSEIV
-492 AKVQEEGRTVC
+492 ATMQEEGRAVC
-503 TSAYWYEGKRRR
+503 TSVHWYERKRRR
-515 ALMQL
+515 ELVQL

-531 QLFKKKKIYRQENNW
+531 QVLKKKKVYRQVNNW
-546 LKYHQLQGRSFIH
+546 LKYLQSQGNSIYH
-559 LWHLSLLPLLI
+559 L

>member
-1 MIQDVL
+1 VL
-7 SYRLVTTIEELESY
+7 SYRLVTTMEELESY
-21 KSTWSEILEREKND
+21 KNTWSEILEREKND

-61 VEQKGVAVA
+61 VEQNGVAVA
-70 FFPFVRCV
+70 FFPLVRYV
-78 RFGGIQYFVFLGQ
+78 RFGGIHYFVFLGQ
-91 GLATY
+91 GFATY

-125 IALHG
+125 LVLQG

-135 NTSQILEKYAIEHQV
+135 HTSQILEKYAIEYQV
-150 PHSIFRTVTSYIDFQ
+150 PHSIFRTVTPYIDFQ

-179 FKTIHRREKKLQ
+179 FKTIQRREKKLK

-200 VHCERLV
+200 VHRERIAD
-207 GMFDLFAR
+207 MFDLFTR

-238 ATEKCNALRVEVD
+238 ATEKSNALRVEVD

-258 WIGFTIDLCCRDR
+258 WIGFTIDICCRDR

-335 KGKRERTLRLIM
+335 KGKRERTLRLMM
-347 VLFARLKGQ
+347 VLFNRLKGQ
-356 LTNKHQLVKLK
+356 LTNNHQLVKLK
-367 RDRLGELRYFFKNA
+367 RDRLGELRYFLKSA
-381 RPKDWFHSFKKAI
+381 RSKDWFHSFKKGI
-394 NRMIA
+394 NRIIA
-399 IHIFDIYVA
+399 VHIFDIYVA
-408 ENGRCQPT
+408 ENGQGQTT
-416 SSFNEV
+416 SNFNEV
-422 CIRDVMA
+422 FIQDVMV
-429 SNKRANYVSNYHKG
+429 SRRRANYVSNFHKG

-450 TNEIAYLRHDQ
+450 TNDIAYLRHDQ
-461 LFCEEATGFT
+461 IFREEATGFT
-471 HKLPSNVSYIQ
+471 HELPSNVSYIQ
-482 GNNHQLSDIF
+482 DNNHQLSEIV
-492 AKVQEEGRTVC
+492 ATMQEEGRAVC
-503 TSAYWYEGKRRR
+503 TSVHWYERKRRR
-515 ALMQL
+515 ELVQL

-531 QLFKKKKIYRQENNW
+531 QVLKKKKVYRQVNNW
-546 LKYHQLQGRSFIH
+546 LKYLQSQGNSIYH
-559 LWHLSLLPLLI
+559 L